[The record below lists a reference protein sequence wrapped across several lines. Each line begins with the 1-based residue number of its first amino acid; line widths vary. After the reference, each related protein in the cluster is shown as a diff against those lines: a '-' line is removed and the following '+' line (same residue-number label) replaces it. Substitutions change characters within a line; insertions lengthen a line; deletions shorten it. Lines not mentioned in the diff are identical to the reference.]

1 MQKQTD
7 PTSHNAQPS
16 SVRTFALAATVLL
29 LSLVAAAGY
38 FLVNAYS
45 EGREIR
51 RYVGGPFGQQLLY
64 MQACV
69 FTDGAGAA
77 SSISLE
83 AQLDTCRRGHSPQAG
98 YFVYDFNIGRSVPLD
113 EEDLALWKEYDV
125 FSFPDSVDGEVVASE
140 SNPFN
145 RIVPFADFTGF
156 DYDCVPVGDTSDFT
170 CKRAPASCDLSAHSI
185 RCSVTDPQTGEA
197 ELHVIERDPKLDL
210 LLPHGF
216 ITGPDIFKMLKPRF
230 FPRLDS

>member
-1 MQKQTD
+1 LQKQTD
-7 PTSHNAQPS
+7 PTSHSSQPS
-16 SVRTFALAATVLL
+16 AVRTFALAATVLL

-38 FLVNAYS
+38 FLANAYR
-45 EGREIR
+45 EGQEIR

-69 FTDGAGAA
+69 LTDGAGAA

-98 YFVYDFNIGRSVPLD
+98 YFVYDFNIGRSVSLG
-113 EEDLALWKEYDV
+113 EEDLALWKEYAV
-125 FSFPDSVDGEVVASE
+125 FSFPNSVDGQVIASE

-156 DYDCVPVGDTSDFT
+156 DYDCAPNDDAGGFT
-170 CKRAPASCDLSAHSI
+170 CRHAPASCELGAQSI
-185 RCSVTDPQTGEA
+185 RCELTDPQTGEA
-197 ELHVIERDPKLDL
+197 ELHVIERDPKLNL
-210 LLPHGF
+210 LLPQGF
-216 ITGPDIFKMLKPRF
+216 IVGPDIYKMLKPRF

>member
-7 PTSHNAQPS
+7 RTSHNAQPS
-16 SVRTFALAATVLL
+16 AVRRFLLAATVLL

-38 FLVNAYS
+38 FLVNAYR
-45 EGREIR
+45 EGQEIR

-69 FTDGAGAA
+69 LTDRAGAD
-77 SSISLE
+77 SLE
-83 AQLDTCRRGHSPQAG
+83 AQLDTCRRGRSPQAG
-98 YFVYDFNIGRSVPLD
+98 YFVYDFNIGRSVPLG
-113 EEDLALWKEYDV
+113 EEDLALWKEYAV

-156 DYDCVPVGDTSDFT
+156 DYDCLPVGDTNDFT

-185 RCSVTDPQTGEA
+185 RCSVTDPHTGEA

>member
-7 PTSHNAQPS
+7 RTSHNAQPS
-16 SVRTFALAATVLL
+16 AVRRFLLAATVLL

-38 FLVNAYS
+38 FLVNAYR
-45 EGREIR
+45 EGQEIR

-69 FTDGAGAA
+69 LTDRAGAD
-77 SSISLE
+77 SLE
-83 AQLDTCRRGHSPQAG
+83 AQLDTCRRGRSPQAG
-98 YFVYDFNIGRSVPLD
+98 YFVYDFNIGRSVPLG
-113 EEDLALWKEYDV
+113 EEDLALWKEYAV
-125 FSFPDSVDGEVVASE
+125 FSIPDSVDGEVVASE

-156 DYDCVPVGDTSDFT
+156 DYDCLPVGDTNDFT

-185 RCSVTDPQTGEA
+185 RCSVTDPHTGEA